1 MIPTPDLRTF
11 IIALSLITVSA
22 VLGYALITYGLAPV
36 ANQDLVK
43 LSRVYLGTVF
53 NKSSVL
59 WGASPEVVTSIIW
72 DYRGLDTVYETTV
85 FFVAVISALTL
96 FRNVKITPSNTGR
109 GVGMTVIV
117 KTVSKIVFIAIPAV
131 AVSITVHGHLTPGGG
146 FQGGS
151 TFSVASL
158 LMISVFS
165 LNLVVARGWS
175 KEKLLSI
182 RTLGLL
188 SVGFV
193 AFSTPLIASLLGLKG
208 YLMQN
213 LGKPWAPAGWP
224 AEVSL
229 AGASSILVS
238 GTLIVL
244 NIAEFAAVSAGLSL
258 IFITLSLPTNV
269 LEEGGGVAR

>member
-1 MIPTPDLRTF
+1 MPDLRTF

-213 LGKPWAPAGWP
+213 LEKPWAPVGWP

-229 AGASSILVS
+229 ASASSILVS

-244 NIAEFAAVSAGLSL
+244 NIAEFVAVSAGLSL